1 MLVLWNLK
9 IDISSNAA
17 VTVVN
22 MARRRSLWENAV
34 VSLSPFL
41 SRSGWR
47 SWVALRLVS
56 HGIKTAVSHTLT
68 PPPFPATRYGSSE
81 RLSGLLEALSG
92 VCDSVSV
99 PLCCLGY
106 GDRGGLPWKQV
117 GGSPP
122 FLFDQF
128 SPVSWKAREVGV
140 LLPWS
145 RKRKYDTWPPWCFVT
160 RMGEGFCLLFWPRR
174 LRSF

>member
-1 MLVLWNLK
+1 
-9 IDISSNAA
+9 
-17 VTVVN
+17 

-41 SRSGWR
+41 SCLSGSGCR

-56 HGIKTAVSHTLT
+56 HGIKTAVSHTLA
-68 PPPFPATRYGSSE
+68 PPPTASPYGSSE

-106 GDRGGLPWKQV
+106 WNRGGLPWKQV

-128 SPVSWKAREVGV
+128 SPVSWKAREVRCCIFFFLIREVIPRV
-140 LLPWS
+140 LLLE
-145 RKRKYDTWPPWCFVT
+145 RGRVFVCYF
-160 RMGEGFCLLFWPRR
+160 GFGDSEAFSFLAQLCAASILLG
-174 LRSF
+174 LVK